1 MTKTSRLPRY
11 QHANTLPAA
20 NSHGHTKAGR
30 SLLSGSS
37 SSSSSGSS
45 PAVGKLRR
53 VKSDWKPG
61 MMKQLNRDYEP
72 VYKLR
77 RVSSMT
83 QTEA

>member
-1 MTKTSRLPRY
+1 MTKTELKL

-20 NSHGHTKAGR
+20 NSHGHTKAGGR
-30 SLLSGSS
+30 LLSGSGSS
-37 SSSSSGSS
+37 SSSSSSSS